1 MSLNVCVC
9 VCVCV
14 RARVCT
20 YSLGFLRRVSD
31 VARPRMCRGFTA
43 PEWDWEESCRRRTFC
58 KVLFI
63 ASVYSKY
70 TRALTF
76 ESLCEQASL
85 WFSLLA
91 SSLAR
96 ASRWAFGGLPA
107 SGLGGAGSISVF
119 SSPWLSRI
127 SKNKISSQCPRISTT
142 ENWRLLWTFEDSGLL
157 RTFEIRARLNDY
169 HVFLK
174 QQRPRVSNSPLYND
188 FL

>member
-1 MSLNVCVC
+1 
-9 VCVCV
+9 
-14 RARVCT
+14 
-20 YSLGFLRRVSD
+20 
-31 VARPRMCRGFTA
+31 
-43 PEWDWEESCRRRTFC
+43 
-58 KVLFI
+58 
-63 ASVYSKY
+63 
-70 TRALTF
+70 
-76 ESLCEQASL
+76 
-85 WFSLLA
+85 
-91 SSLAR
+91 
-96 ASRWAFGGLPA
+96 
-107 SGLGGAGSISVF
+107 VF